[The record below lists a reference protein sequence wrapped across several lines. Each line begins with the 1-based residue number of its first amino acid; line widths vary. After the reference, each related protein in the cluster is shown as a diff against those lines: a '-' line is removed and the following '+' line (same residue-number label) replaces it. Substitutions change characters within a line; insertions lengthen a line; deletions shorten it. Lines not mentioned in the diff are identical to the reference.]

1 MIFSFDKT
9 DRSHYSS
16 HGDTAMGRKKS
27 EKIPPYISYRTFN
40 NFLSDLRSRGIPSR
54 VDRSVMSHKSGTVQS
69 QLLLAFHYLGL
80 VKASGHPT
88 QRLSRLVEAEGPER
102 KEAVREMIQSS
113 YDFAFDR
120 SFGLKTATSN
130 QAQEVF
136 EKTGASGETVR
147 RCIAFFLA
155 AAKDGGIPVSPYIKP
170 HGRKRSA
177 SRKKGGSHQKLPEAA
192 PSPLPAS
199 NQGDESREVQLR
211 SGGTLRL
218 ELSIDLFDLD
228 QRDRDFV
235 FTLIDQLKE
244 YEGETKG
251 SD

>member
-1 MIFSFDKT
+1 
-9 DRSHYSS
+9 
-16 HGDTAMGRKKS
+16 
-27 EKIPPYISYRTFN
+27 
-40 NFLSDLRSRGIPSR
+40 
-54 VDRSVMSHKSGTVQS
+54 MSHKSGTVQS
-69 QLLLAFHYLGL
+69 QLLLALHYLGL

-88 QRLSRLVEAEGPER
+88 ERLSRLVNAEGAER
-102 KEAVREMIQSS
+102 TAVVREMIQSS

-120 SFGLKTATSN
+120 SFGLETATSN

-170 HGRKRSA
+170 HGRRRSA
-177 SRKKGGSHQKLPEAA
+177 SRKKGGAHHKTPQAA
-192 PSPLPAS
+192 PSPLPAL
-199 NQGDESREVQLR
+199 NRGDESREVHLK

-228 QRDRDFV
+228 QRDRDFI

-244 YEGETKG
+244 YEGDTKTSG
-251 SD
+251 

>member
-1 MIFSFDKT
+1 
-9 DRSHYSS
+9 
-16 HGDTAMGRKKS
+16 MGRKQS
-27 EKIPPYISYRTFN
+27 EQIPPYISYRTFS
-40 NFLSDLRSRGIPSR
+40 NFLTDLRSRGVPSR
-54 VDRSVMSHKSGTVQS
+54 IDRSVMSHKSGTVQS
-69 QLLLAFHYLGL
+69 QLLLALHYLGL

-88 QRLSRLVEAEGPER
+88 ERLFRLVEAEGAER
-102 KEAVREMIQSS
+102 KAVVREMIQSS
-113 YDFAFDR
+113 YEFAFDR
-120 SFGLKTATSN
+120 SFGLETATSN

-170 HGRKRSA
+170 HGRRRSA
-177 SRKKGGSHQKLPEAA
+177 SRKKGGAHHKPPEAA

-199 NQGDESREVQLR
+199 NQADNSREVHLK

-228 QRDRDFV
+228 QRDRDFI

-244 YEGETKG
+244 YERDAKTPR
-251 SD
+251 

>member
-1 MIFSFDKT
+1 MGS
-9 DRSHYSS
+9 YSR
-16 HGDTAMGRKKS
+16 HGDTGMGRKKS
-27 EKIPPYISYRTFN
+27 EQIPPYISYRTFS
-40 NFLSDLRSRGIPSR
+40 NFLTDLRSRGIPSR

-69 QLLLAFHYLGL
+69 QLLLALHYLGL
-80 VKASGHPT
+80 VKATGHPT
-88 QRLSRLVEAEGPER
+88 QRLSRLVEAEGAER
-102 KEAVREMIQSS
+102 KQVVREMIQSS

-120 SFGLKTATSN
+120 SFGLETATSN

-170 HGRKRSA
+170 HGRRRSA
-177 SRKKGGSHQKLPEAA
+177 SRKKGATHHKPPEAT

-199 NQGDESREVQLR
+199 NQGDEAREVRLK

-218 ELSIDLFDLD
+218 ELSVDLFDLD
-228 QRDRDFV
+228 QRDRDFI
-235 FTLIDQLKE
+235 FNLIDQLKE
-244 YEGETKG
+244 YEGETKTP
-251 SD
+251 D

>member
-1 MIFSFDKT
+1 
-9 DRSHYSS
+9 
-16 HGDTAMGRKKS
+16 
-27 EKIPPYISYRTFN
+27 
-40 NFLSDLRSRGIPSR
+40 
-54 VDRSVMSHKSGTVQS
+54 MSHKSGTVQS
-69 QLLLAFHYLGL
+69 QLLLALHYLKL

-88 QRLSRLVEAEGPER
+88 ERLSRLVEAEGAER
-102 KEAVREMIQSS
+102 KAVVREMIQSS
-113 YDFAFDR
+113 YEFAFDR
-120 SFGLKTATSN
+120 SFGLETATSN

-170 HGRKRSA
+170 HGRRRSA
-177 SRKKGGSHQKLPEAA
+177 SRKKGGAHHKTPQAA
-192 PSPLPAS
+192 PSPLPVL
-199 NQGDESREVQLR
+199 NRGDKSREVHLK

-228 QRDRDFV
+228 QRDRDFI

-244 YEGETKG
+244 YERDAKTPR
-251 SD
+251 

>member
-1 MIFSFDKT
+1 
-9 DRSHYSS
+9 
-16 HGDTAMGRKKS
+16 MGRKQS
-27 EKIPPYISYRTFN
+27 EQIPPYISYRTFS
-40 NFLSDLRSRGIPSR
+40 NFLTDLRSRGVPSR
-54 VDRSVMSHKSGTVQS
+54 IDRSVMSHKSGTVQS
-69 QLLLAFHYLGL
+69 QLLLALHYLGL

-88 QRLSRLVEAEGPER
+88 ERLSRLVETEGAER
-102 KEAVREMIQSS
+102 KAVVREMIQSS
-113 YDFAFDR
+113 YEFAFDR

-170 HGRKRSA
+170 HGRRRSA
-177 SRKKGGSHQKLPEAA
+177 SRKKGGAHHKTPLAA
-192 PSPLPAS
+192 PSPLPVL
-199 NQGDESREVQLR
+199 NRGDKSREVHLK

-228 QRDRDFV
+228 QRDRDFI

-244 YEGETKG
+244 YEKDAKTPG
-251 SD
+251 